1 MLDEKEI
8 RSLLPDYARGCVS
21 EQDGKQIDE
30 WICSSAANRKEAE
43 DCLNLEYLQSR
54 IESIDNADT
63 DDALS
68 RVHSRMRREQGRSG
82 LRWLVYCA
90 AILSIPL
97 MVATAWLSSTLRRST
112 LAAPIEIRCTTGMVS
127 CTTLP
132 DGSRVWLN
140 SNSRLSYPAV
150 FGSERRVVL
159 EGEGYFEVAKAG
171 GRRFIVEAGGQQVE
185 VTGTEFDIEA
195 YTESCPEVRTTLIS
209 GSILLHCPDAS
220 GRDHVFNVNP
230 GEQFIYNRESRKL
243 MRVATDG
250 NQVTAWKEG
259 KTILDNT
266 SLEDALRAIGNRFNV
281 EFMVR
286 NQSLLS
292 NRYTGTFSGQ
302 RLEVVL
308 EHFKRTTNIH
318 FETDLTSADPDNL
331 SGRQIIIVY

>member
-1 MLDEKEI
+1 MLSESEI
-8 RSLLPDYARGCVS
+8 KALLPRYADGCIS

-43 DCLNLEYLQSR
+43 DFLQLEYLQSR
-54 IESIDNADT
+54 IDSIDSADT
-63 DDALS
+63 DAALS
-68 RVHSRMRREQGRSG
+68 RVHSRMRREKGRSG
-82 LRWLVYCA
+82 LRWLVYGA

-97 MVATAWLSSTLRRST
+97 MVATAWLASNLERST
-112 LAAPIEIRCTTGMVS
+112 QSAPIEIRCTTGMVS
-127 CTTLP
+127 CATLP

-159 EGEGYFEVAKAG
+159 EGEGYFEVAEAG
-171 GRRFIVEAGGQQVE
+171 GRKFIVEAGGQQVE

-220 GRDHVFNVNP
+220 GKDHIFKVAP
-230 GEQFIYNRESRKL
+230 GEQFIYNLESRKL
-243 MRVATDG
+243 MRRGTEGSEVA
-250 NQVTAWKEG
+250 AWKEG
-259 KTILDNT
+259 KTILNNT

-281 EFMVR
+281 EFLVR
-286 NQSLLS
+286 NEALLS

-308 EHFKRTTNIH
+308 EHFKRTTKIH
-318 FETDLTSADPDNL
+318 FETNLTSADPDNL